1 MDISAGIAAQAALTR
16 QSIAMSMV
24 KQAADME
31 KQLVAILDAA
41 IANVPMS
48 SSRGSAHNI
57 QA

>member
-1 MDISAGIAAQAALTR
+1 MDISAGVAAQAALTR
-16 QSIAMSMV
+16 QAFALSMV

-41 IANVPMS
+41 MSSVPVS
-48 SSRGSAHNI
+48 SSRGVALNI

>member
-1 MDISAGIAAQAALTR
+1 MDIPAGVAAQAAMTR
-16 QSIAMSMV
+16 QAIAMSMV

-41 IANVPMS
+41 ISSVPVS
-48 SSRGSAHNI
+48 SSRGSALNI

>member
-1 MDISAGIAAQAALTR
+1 MDISAGIAAQAAMTR
-16 QSIAMSMV
+16 QAMAMSMV

-41 IANVPMS
+41 ISSVPVS
-48 SSRGSAHNI
+48 SSRGSALNM

>member
-16 QSIAMSMV
+16 QAMAMSMV

-41 IANVPMS
+41 IANVPLS
-48 SSRGSAHNI
+48 SSRGSALNI

>member
-1 MDISAGIAAQAALTR
+1 MDISAGIAAQAAMTR
-16 QSIAMSMV
+16 QAMAMSMV

-41 IANVPMS
+41 ISSVPVS
-48 SSRGSAHNI
+48 SSRGSALNI

>member
-16 QSIAMSMV
+16 QSMAMSMV

-41 IANVPMS
+41 IASVPMS
-48 SSRGSAHNI
+48 SSRGSALNI

>member
-16 QSIAMSMV
+16 QSMAMSMV

-48 SSRGSAHNI
+48 SSRGSSLNI

>member
-16 QSIAMSMV
+16 QSMAMSMV

-48 SSRGSAHNI
+48 SSRGSALNI

>member
-1 MDISAGIAAQAALTR
+1 MDISAGIAAQAASTR
-16 QSIAMSMV
+16 QSMAMSMV

-48 SSRGSAHNI
+48 SSRGSALNI

>member
-16 QSIAMSMV
+16 QSMAMSMV

-31 KQLVAILDAA
+31 KQLVAILDEA
-41 IANVPMS
+41 IASVPMS
-48 SSRGSAHNI
+48 SSRGSALNI

>member
-16 QSIAMSMV
+16 QSMAMSMV

-31 KQLVAILDAA
+31 KQLVAILDEA

-48 SSRGSAHNI
+48 SSRGSALNI

>member
-1 MDISAGIAAQAALTR
+1 MDIPAGIAAQAAMTR
-16 QSIAMSMV
+16 QAIAMSMI

-41 IANVPMS
+41 VSSVPVS
-48 SSRGSAHNI
+48 SSRGSALNI